1 MYPLYSFLLVI
12 WGFLSLPIFVYRS
25 WRRNKHIDGL
35 AERFG
40 RLPANL
46 RSDGRRTIW
55 FHACSVGETLSLEP
69 LVEEM
74 HRRFPE
80 MRFVFSTITSTGQAV
95 ARQRFERYGAGN
107 TFYFPV
113 DLGSIAGKV
122 LDWIRP
128 AMLVVID
135 TEIWPNVLR
144 QSRVRRIPV
153 VLANGRISAVSFRHY
168 RRARPLLKR
177 VFQNY
182 RILMMQSEEDA
193 VRIIAMGAPK
203 DKVVVGGNI
212 KFDRDRIEQK
222 ETEVIGKSL
231 RADFG
236 LGVLNAPLIVAGS
249 THPGEEEV
257 LLSVLHSIRE
267 TSEFKQTRLLLAPR
281 HPERFDE
288 VAGLAAR
295 SGFRVK
301 RRSSPGSGQYEEVF
315 LLDTLGEL
323 SSAYRFATIAF
334 VGGTLT
340 NHGGH
345 SIMEPALH
353 SKPIVIG
360 PSMHN
365 FRSIADEFRSRGAL
379 RQITA
384 GPENRTVQISQLQ
397 EVFVRL
403 LQNPGERDALG
414 RIAFSI
420 LESNRGATRR
430 IGDTLASILEHQG
443 LSRVQILDHVES
455 T

>member
-1 MYPLYSFLLVI
+1 MYALYSFLLVI
-12 WGFLSLPIFVYRS
+12 WGLLLLPIFIYRS
-25 WRRNKHIDGL
+25 WRRNKHIGGL
-35 AERFG
+35 AQRFG
-40 RLPANL
+40 MLPANL
-46 RSDGRRTIW
+46 RSEGRPTIW
-55 FHACSVGETLSLEP
+55 FHACSVGETLSLVP

-74 HRRFPE
+74 HRRFPDIRL
-80 MRFVFSTITSTGQAV
+80 MFSTITATGQAV
-95 ARQRFERYGAGN
+95 ARQRFEKYGAGN
-107 TFYFPV
+107 TFCFPV

-128 AMLVVID
+128 AMLVIID
-135 TEIWPNVLR
+135 TEIWPNVLH
-144 QSRVRRIPV
+144 QSCLRGIPV
-153 VLANGRISAVSFRHY
+153 VLANGRISASSFRYY

-177 VFQNY
+177 VLQDY
-182 RILMMQSEEDA
+182 RILLMQSEEDA
-193 VRIIAMGAPK
+193 ARIIAMGAPQ

-222 ETEVIGKSL
+222 EAEAIGKRL
-231 RADFG
+231 QADFG
-236 LGVLNAPLIVAGS
+236 LDRLNAPLIVAGS
-249 THPGEEEV
+249 THPGEEEA
-257 LLSVLHSIRE
+257 LLRALQSIRE

-301 RRSSPGSGQYEEVF
+301 RRSIPGSGQDEEVF

-323 SSAYRFATIAF
+323 SSAYRFATVAF
-334 VGGTLT
+334 VGGTLI

-365 FRSIADEFRSRGAL
+365 FRSIADEFRLRGAF

-384 GPENRTVQISQLQ
+384 GPENRTMQIKQLQ
-397 EVFVRL
+397 EVLLQL
-403 LQNPGERDALG
+403 LQNPGECETLG

-430 IGDTLASILEHQG
+430 IGDTLALILEDQG
-443 LSRVQILDHVES
+443 HSQVRSLDHVES